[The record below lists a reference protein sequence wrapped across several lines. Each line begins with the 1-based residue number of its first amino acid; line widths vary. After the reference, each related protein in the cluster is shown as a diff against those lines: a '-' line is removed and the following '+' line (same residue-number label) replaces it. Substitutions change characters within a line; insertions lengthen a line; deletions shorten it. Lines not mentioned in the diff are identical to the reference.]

1 MDRKLRTRAHY
12 ARLYGRIGST
22 ALPEALAENELSDD
36 RILAAVAPVVPQ
48 ADARFCREVRRIAAF
63 LNSALTKRPPSEKD
77 LKKEL
82 TTVSDAIAKLH
93 ESLMRLSDYTRDSL
107 VEFEWIDPVG
117 PPVAAS
123 GGAFPPTPA
132 SPLDPSPNPD
142 LKTSELEWYEDNPVA
157 GLLVELETFRERLNK
172 RLAERAAGGAPHSPK
187 WFALLL
193 LCDLAHEYKRSC
205 SKSELKALAEAS
217 LRYVLALRGDDADL
231 GELAESVVEE
241 VSQMQENRVP
251 N

>member
-1 MDRKLRTRAHY
+1 MDRDARTRAHY
-12 ARLYGRIGST
+12 AGLSRCRGST
-22 ALPEALAENELSDD
+22 ALPEGLGDDELSYS
-36 RILAAVAPVVPQ
+36 RILAAAHPIVPG

-63 LNSALTKRPPSEKD
+63 LNSALTKRPPSEKA

-82 TTVSDAIAKLH
+82 RLVSAATAKLH
-93 ESLMRLSDYTRDSL
+93 ERLMSLSDYTRGSL
-107 VEFEWIDPVG
+107 VEFKWIEPAE
-117 PPVAAS
+117 PPVAVS

-132 SPLDPSPNPD
+132 SPLDPSTNPD
-142 LKTSELEWYEDNPVA
+142 LKTSELEWYEDDPVA
-157 GLLVELETFRERLNK
+157 GLLVQLEAFRERLNK
-172 RLAERAAGGAPHSPK
+172 RLAECAAGGAPRSPK

-193 LCDLAHEYKRSC
+193 LCDLAHEYNGSC

-241 VSQMQENRVP
+241 VNQIQENGVP
-251 N
+251 T